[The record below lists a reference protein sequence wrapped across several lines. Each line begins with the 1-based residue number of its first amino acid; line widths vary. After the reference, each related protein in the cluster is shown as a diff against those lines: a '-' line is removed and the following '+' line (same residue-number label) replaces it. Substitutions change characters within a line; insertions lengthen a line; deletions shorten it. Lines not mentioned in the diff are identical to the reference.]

1 MKFKLY
7 ERAELCLPDFMMS
20 EDQKPAQKHKI
31 VLKGPP
37 GGGRKAG
44 SPLIWILLLLIP
56 VIPAFYLSLTNRA
69 EDVAALKAPAKNEAA
84 EVLAGEAVLRRGGGA
99 NDRVLL
105 PDRQAEPAKQPLS
118 CDFKD
123 WIGVRVEQSM
133 LEALAAQGR
142 PQRLLPPD
150 TSYTSDYVPERV
162 NFDLDENGIIL
173 RIWCG

>member
-69 EDVAALKAPAKNEAA
+69 GDIATLEAPVQSKATEAP
-84 EVLAGEAVLRRGGGA
+84 AGEAVLRRGGGGQ
-99 NDRVLL
+99 NMS
-105 PDRQAEPAKQPLS
+105 DRQGEPVQKIMS
-118 CDFKD
+118 CNFED
-123 WIGVRVEQSM
+123 WIGARVEQSM
-133 LEALAAQGR
+133 LEALAAKGR

-150 TSYTSDYVPERV
+150 TSYTTDYVPERV